1 MSDVNIGRS
10 LAGIMQSLCK
20 AVQLCHRIRNIQML
34 YIFNV
39 HYVSL
44 NTFQSHPLDRVGY
57 VKSKCC
63 QAEQWPGLHVKSTA
77 QTLDGQSIEGWW
89 YYVKQTK
96 NACTSHAGVHS
107 RWPMLAAL
115 GWSDTI

>member
-77 QTLDGQSIEGWW
+77 QTLDGQSIEGW
-89 YYVKQTK
+89 
-96 NACTSHAGVHS
+96 
-107 RWPMLAAL
+107 
-115 GWSDTI
+115 